1 MFKTLTTIES
11 LTKYTYD
18 EKHDFTRSL
27 SEFWSIQTFSLHC
40 DEIGSHQYRESGRV
54 AKPCVLFELKFN
66 CYF

>member
-18 EKHDFTRSL
+18 EKHDVTRSL

-40 DEIGSHQYRESGRV
+40 DQIGSHQHRESGRV
-54 AKPCVLFELKFN
+54 A
-66 CYF
+66 